1 MVIETLGNSKPVK
14 DFPLTRFGCY
24 CLGAGAALASLSIGI
39 GLAVLVLDSEVPR
52 FDTAGSGFY
61 DHPVNVQDTQDTGYI
76 DSVEENSHLGG
87 ELLGVYSRLSSLDA
101 CFYDSRDI
109 LVCIE

>member
-1 MVIETLGNSKPVK
+1 MVIETLGNSEPVK
-14 DFPLTRFGCY
+14 DFPLTRLGCY
-24 CLGAGAALASLSIGI
+24 CLGGAIALASLSVGI
-39 GLAVLVLDSEVPR
+39 GLAVLVLDSEVPK

-61 DHPVNVQDTQDTGYI
+61 DHPVNVQDTGYI
-76 DSVEENSHLGG
+76 DDSVEENSHLGG
-87 ELLGVYSRLSSLDA
+87 ELLGVYRRLSSLDS